1 MKLSIKLKIIIAY
14 TLLFGTVLVG
24 FAFIIYQNI
33 KESELER
40 IDSNLKSFSTILQS
54 ELEEQVSDEKDVN
67 IDELKSIRS
76 EGLQDLR
83 LSLFDKKG
91 KKILF
96 DSLTGDVQKWK
107 EVIHGKNILE
117 TLRTKK
123 GQSYRSFFSSVEVN
137 GDTLFV
143 LQAASSMREM
153 NHALERL
160 QFVFFLVIPLA
171 LLLAGLAAYLISRAA
186 FNPVKKMAQTA
197 RNITA
202 NSLNKRLELPKAK
215 DEIYFLGATL
225 NEMINRID
233 NYFKSQ
239 KQFIADASHEI
250 RTPLTILQS
259 ELELLE
265 RELKD
270 DSSKESIRTALSE
283 IETLSKL
290 TTSLLTLAKLDSTQL
305 TIEADQVC
313 IDELLIESAHFM
325 KKAAEEKN
333 ISFEFHMN
341 EPVQLQAD
349 KDKLKSVFI
358 NLIDNAIKYS
368 FRDSVIRLEINRGP
382 EMVSITVQNFGVLI
396 CPSELTMIF
405 DRFYRSNDVQSKTKG
420 NGLGLTIS
428 KEFIEMHN
436 GSISAESDEELG
448 TRFIVQLPL

>member
-40 IDSNLKSFSTILQS
+40 IDTNLTSYSTILQS
-54 ELEEQVSDEKDVN
+54 ELEEQVSDEKAVN
-67 IDELKSIRS
+67 MDELKSIRS
-76 EGLQDLR
+76 EGLQDVR
-83 LSLFDKKG
+83 LSLFDKDG
-91 KKILF
+91 NKILF
-96 DSLTGDVQKWK
+96 DSLTGDVRTWK
-107 EVIHGKNILE
+107 EVIKGKNIFE
-117 TLRTKK
+117 TLKTKGGHK
-123 GQSYRSFFSSVEVN
+123 YRSFFSSVEVN

-153 NHALERL
+153 NRALERL
-160 QFVFFLVIPLA
+160 RFVFFLVIPLA

-186 FNPVKKMAQTA
+186 FRPVKKMAQTA

-225 NEMINRID
+225 NDMINRLD

-270 DSSKESIRTALSE
+270 DLNKESIRTALSE

-290 TTSLLTLAKLDSTQL
+290 TSSLLTLAKLDSTQL
-305 TIEADQVC
+305 TIEAEQVC

-333 ISFEFHMN
+333 ISFEFNIN
-341 EPVQLQAD
+341 EPVQLQVD

-382 EMVSITVQNFGVLI
+382 GNVSITVQNFGIVI

-405 DRFYRSNDVQSKTKG
+405 DRFFRSNEVQSKTKG
-420 NGLGLTIS
+420 NGLGLTIA